1 MSATRNVAASAVA
14 LLSGTALGLFGLLFG
29 TVLAVLVLTVLAI
42 GGVVEVT
49 ASLVLVVGLVTTQG
63 IGCFCTALAYSRFRH
78 RAGAALSR
86 FVGRR
91 SWLPT
96 RPFDIPARV
105 PTLRDL
111 ALVVGAYVAAF
122 LCILVA
128 GIVVSS
134 TGVETASN
142 TAAQTGMENP
152 SLLVWLIPG
161 SILLIGPGE
170 EILFRGVVQGRF
182 RERFGAPVAIVL
194 ASLVFAA
201 IHFGAL
207 SGATGA
213 RLATISI
220 LLLPALVFGT
230 VYELSGNIVVPA
242 LVHGCYNATL
252 FGGLYWTTTSA
263 TLGLLAVA

>member
-1 MSATRNVAASAVA
+1 MATLV
-14 LLSGTALGLFGLLFG
+14 SGTVLGLFGLLFG
-29 TVLAVLVLTVLAI
+29 TVLAVLVLSMLAL
-42 GGVVEVT
+42 GNVVEIT
-49 ASLVLVVGLVTTQG
+49 TSLVLVVGLVTTQG

-78 RAGAALSR
+78 RAGRVLGNR
-86 FVGRR
+86 G
-91 SWLPT
+91 WLPT
-96 RPFDIPARV
+96 RPFDIPARI

-128 GIVVSS
+128 GVVVSS

-152 SLLVWLIPG
+152 DLLVWLIPG

-182 RERFGAPVAIVL
+182 RERFSAPVAIVL